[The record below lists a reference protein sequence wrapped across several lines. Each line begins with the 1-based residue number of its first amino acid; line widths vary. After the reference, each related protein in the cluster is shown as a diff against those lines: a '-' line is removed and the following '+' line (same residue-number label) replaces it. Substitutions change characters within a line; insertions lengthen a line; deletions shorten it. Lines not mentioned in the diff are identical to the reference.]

1 MGGLSRKAFLINKSL
16 KKEPQALVIDGGAL
30 FFPHPYL
37 STGQQEAARRTA
49 EGIGQAM
56 AEMRTKA
63 IGISPF
69 DLAAGPDFLVR
80 LGRKNNLLLLSAN
93 IYANNAQ
100 DPLFKPYLLTKADN
114 ITIGIIG
121 LTGDMPNNRHQK
133 QFRVLPWQSTLPVIL
148 KKIENKADLIILLS
162 SASRRS
168 NEKIAQKFRK
178 IHLIIESGQ
187 GNGNQAP
194 ININNTL
201 LCQAAS
207 RGKSVGILNIDW
219 NNSKTWGDDIP
230 GQLKNTQN
238 RLDRIRW
245 QIGRMQKRHQPKEL
259 QKNPQFQR
267 LTRNKKELEQKIRT
281 LMNQKNDAENS
292 PCQYRNTFIAM
303 ETSLPEDKTAKDIV
317 ARTRRDVNK
326 MNRKR
331 QIKQRQRREKQR
343 QTGSNQKTSGP
354 LDNMA
359 GWQACK
365 KCHPTQ
371 VAFYLQT
378 DHAQA
383 WQTLVKRD
391 QQYNTDCIGCHV
403 TLPSYDQKLT
413 SQEALLFNIPAKLH
427 GVGCET
433 CHGPALRHTLD
444 PENIVPKKPREVTCR
459 QCHTQKRDKSFNFT
473 EKMNKTRCPAG

>member
-1 MGGLSRKAFLINKSL
+1 
-16 KKEPQALVIDGGAL
+16 
-30 FFPHPYL
+30 
-37 STGQQEAARRTA
+37 
-49 EGIGQAM
+49 M

-63 IGISPF
+63 IGISPY
-69 DLAAGPDFLVR
+69 DLAAGPDFLAR
-80 LGRKNNLLLLSAN
+80 LGRNNNLGLLSVN
-93 IYANNAQ
+93 LYATKSKT
-100 DPLFKPYLLTKADN
+100 PLFRPYLLTKSDT

-121 LTGDMPNNRHQK
+121 LTGDMPDNRHRK
-133 QFRVLPWQSTLPVIL
+133 QFRVLPWQNTLPEIL

-162 SASRRS
+162 SASQKT
-168 NEKIAQKFRK
+168 NEKIAQQFNN
-178 IHLIIESGQ
+178 IHLIVESGQ

-194 ININNTL
+194 VNINNTL

-207 RGKSVGILNIDW
+207 RGKYIGILNIDW
-219 NNSKTWGDDIP
+219 NNSKTWGDNIP
-230 GQLKNTQN
+230 GQLKNAQN

-259 QKNPQFQR
+259 RNNSQFQR
-267 LTRNKKELEQKIRT
+267 LIRNKKELERKIRI
-281 LMNQKNDAENS
+281 LMSRKNDAENS
-292 PCQYRNTFIAM
+292 PCQYSNTFIAV
-303 ETSLPEDKTAKDIV
+303 ETSLPEDKTVKAIV

-343 QTGSNQKTSGP
+343 QTRNNQKISGP

-383 WQTLVKRD
+383 WQTLVKQD

-413 SQEALLFNIPAKLH
+413 SQEALLFNIPAKLQ

-433 CHGPALRHTLD
+433 CHGPALRHTRD
-444 PENIVPKKPREVTCR
+444 PENIAPQKPREFTCR
-459 QCHTQKRDKSFNFT
+459 QCHTQKRDKNFNFT
-473 EKMNKTRCPAG
+473 EKMNRTRCPAG